1 MMSTNVKTNIKK
13 CSLYI
18 KNDDGDGRIAW
29 NLTPNN
35 YQLTHQN
42 EYQIY
47 TFDIDINTVTTFM
60 FEVTERIGTS
70 SHVHVDKIIVNGIKI
85 DDINPM
91 ANFKTSGY
99 IDQVGKFYIKL
110 HTNPIGQNYLNFL
123 LSLSNKKNTV

>member
-1 MMSTNVKTNIKK
+1 MMSTNKKINIKK

-18 KNDDGDGRIAW
+18 KNDAGDGQIVW
-29 NLTPNN
+29 NLTPTD
-35 YQLTHQN
+35 YQLTCQD

-47 TFDIDINTVTTFM
+47 TFDININTVNTFV

-70 SHVHVDKIIVNGIKI
+70 SYVHVDKIIVDGIKI

-91 ANFKTSGY
+91 SNFKTFGY
-99 IDQVGKFYIKL
+99 IDRVGKFYIKL